1 MKSNYPRLFAPGKI
15 GNLEL
20 KNRIVIPAMELA
32 FGDENCRLNDRMRGY
47 YEARAKGGAGL
58 IMVSGMAIGAD
69 MCGITVPGQIV
80 LNDENGVRD
89 LKELAEMFH
98 SHDCKVFAQILHPG
112 RQGQPIFNNNDTPI
126 APSAIPEGPGYP
138 TPRELSTEEVQLII
152 SRFIRS
158 AELALSAGVDGIE
171 IHAAHGYLPYQF
183 MAARANKRT
192 DQYGGSFEN
201 RMRFISEIAE
211 GVNKCLQLQGLCRL
225 PDEREV
231 HPRMRQQEAAGRAQ
245 QGHLCLQTL
254 CPPAGSHGR
263 TDQYS

>member
-1 MKSNYPRLFAPGKI
+1 M
-15 GNLEL
+15 
-20 KNRIVIPAMELA
+20 
-32 FGDENCRLNDRMRGY
+32 
-47 YEARAKGGAGL
+47 
-58 IMVSGMAIGAD
+58 
-69 MCGITVPGQIV
+69 